1 MGYSSGKDFGR
12 DGLDGLSREAFD
24 LNRMQIEKL
33 LVATPIRTNG
43 NHIVFVNVPVKY
55 QAQSV
60 FVIFDAAL
68 AKTPQSSV
76 ESALQI
82 QPADTHTKLLFAL

>member
-1 MGYSSGKDFGR
+1 MGHCSGKDFGR

-24 LNRMQIEKL
+24 FNRMQIEKL
-33 LVATPIRTNG
+33 LVATAIGTNG
-43 NHIVFVNVPVKY
+43 EHIVFVNVPIKC

-60 FVIFDAAL
+60 FVIFDTAL

-82 QPADTHTKLLFAL
+82 QPADAHLKLLFAL